1 MKIRW
6 RRSGEHMPRLG
17 LAKNTKVESVKIRWL
32 SEAVQAV
39 TVSGIDQ
46 IFAVVEGCGVV
57 RQ

>member
-1 MKIRW
+1 
-6 RRSGEHMPRLG
+6 MPRLG